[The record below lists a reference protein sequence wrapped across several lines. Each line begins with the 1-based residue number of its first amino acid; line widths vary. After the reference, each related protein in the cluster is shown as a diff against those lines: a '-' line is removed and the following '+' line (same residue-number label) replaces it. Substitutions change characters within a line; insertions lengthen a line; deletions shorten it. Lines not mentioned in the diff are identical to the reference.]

1 MGEAAPNIT
10 SFPLDPVS
18 GQAYAVQWI
27 KQAINHDD
35 APEPDTKR
43 LNGDTKLIEAVE
55 SVRIAYKAG
64 GKMQARA
71 IWREIVSRAI
81 PELAALVNKR
91 QRLYHIDELKKR
103 PPMQWLIPGEIPEK
117 GLTIMYGPS
126 GAGKSF
132 VAVDYAAK
140 ISAEHAI
147 VYIAG
152 EGESGYG
159 KRHEAWCQEFG
170 CKSGQFY
177 VLDEAV
183 NFLDA
188 NQIERFIIE
197 VQQLRPK
204 LIIVDTLARCA
215 VGGDENS
222 QKDMG
227 IFIDNCRTVQRE
239 LETAVLVIHHTG
251 KSANGPRGSSA
262 LAGAADVMIEISNE
276 DGNIQI
282 TCEKSKD
289 SKPFDSRWV
298 RTKEVTLPDGQ
309 SSLVVLPWEQ
319 VKRPAMELQG
329 NQREIVKWLASDYF
343 DRGARAADLKKAAGV
358 NERSFYR
365 AVNSL
370 SRRGIVEK
378 EGKYDPWI
386 LTTYGKQVAVAN
398 KLKVG
403 DDDD

>member
-1 MGEAAPNIT
+1 MGDPAPNIKQ
-10 SFPLDPVS
+10 FPVDAAT
-18 GQAYAVQWI
+18 GNAYAVQWI
-27 KQAINHDD
+27 KQAINTDGLQPPD
-35 APEPDTKR
+35 AKR
-43 LNGDTKLIEAVE
+43 LNGDSRVNEAVE
-55 SVRIAYKAG
+55 SIRIAYEAG

-71 IWREIVSRAI
+71 IWREVVSKAV
-81 PELAALVNKR
+81 PELAQQVNRR
-91 QRLYHIDELKKR
+91 QRLFHIDELKKR
-103 PPMQWLIPGEIPEK
+103 PPIKWLVEGEIPEG
-117 GLTIMYGPS
+117 GLTLMYGPS

-132 VAVDYAAK
+132 LAVDYAAK
-140 ISAEHAI
+140 ISMQHPI

-177 VLDEAV
+177 VFEDAV
-183 NFLDA
+183 NFLDM
-188 NQIERFIIE
+188 NQVEAFIIE
-197 VQQLRPK
+197 VQHLKPK
-204 LIIVDTLARCA
+204 MIVIDTLARCA

-227 IFIDNCRTVQRE
+227 VFVDHCRTVQRE

-276 DGNIQI
+276 DGNVQI
-282 TCEKSKD
+282 SCEKSKD
-289 SKPFDSRWV
+289 SKPFANRWV
-298 RTKEVTLPDGQ
+298 RMKEITLEDGQ
-309 SSLVVLPWEQ
+309 SSLVVLPWDQ
-319 VKRPAMELQG
+319 VKRPPQELQG

-343 DRGARAADLKKAAGV
+343 DRGARANDLKRATGIAD
-358 NERSFYR
+358 RSFYR
-365 AVNSL
+365 AVTSL
-370 SRRGIVEK
+370 ARRGIVEK

-386 LTTYGKQVAVAN
+386 LTPYGRQVAAFN
-398 KLKVG
+398 GLKVA